1 MVITREF
8 ADSFAVEWIAAW
20 NARDL
25 PRVLSYYT
33 EDFEMSSPLIIE
45 IAGEPSGELRGKEKV
60 RAYWQAALQRNPGLR
75 FELLAVFAG
84 ANSMVLHYLRNSGQP
99 AAEVLFFNE
108 QGLVYRAA
116 AHYRPG

>member
-1 MVITREF
+1 MAITREWAAAF
-8 ADSFAVEWIAAW
+8 AAEWIAAW
-20 NARDL
+20 NDRDL
-25 PRVLSYYT
+25 ARVLSHYT
-33 EDFEMSSPLIIE
+33 DDFEMSSPLITE
-45 IAGEPSGELRGKEKV
+45 IAGETSGCLRGKEKV

-75 FELLAVFAG
+75 FELLEVFAG
-84 ANSMVLHYLRNSGQP
+84 ANSMVLRYCRNSGQP